1 MSLIDKIIDAATSKP
16 ARGIVTGYVQAK
28 VNDTAAQD
36 KLNQEFILA
45 AKDQYYNVDKPQFV
59 ADEKKRSANIK
70 FIATELSPVYANYAD
85 ANDYTLSDVNTRAFV
100 DKIGDLSNEDQ
111 YKLESTIASRKK
123 ERVLSFD
130 DKNKFIQD
138 QFLKMKGAPGDINM
152 MKVFFPN
159 EGQDIAQVGINQLD
173 QTTEA
178 TEPMKSIME
187 IEGTGKT
194 FDFNNLN
201 HRAAAG
207 DVESRFNR
215 FFQDPENF
223 DVYDFSANPELT
235 KDYKE
240 YQDAGFKGSQV
251 EFAFQ
256 KFMEINLNTPE
267 FGELKYTGGYRAFD
281 DKVIAN
287 RKSKQ
292 TKAVVGD
299 NKKFDQTGSD
309 KDFPDI
315 NIKDDKDAKVDS
327 IKFKGPGIKVTGESS
342 AIMREARE
350 AKSAIINDP
359 NLSETE
365 KEKRINTLTQSVR
378 KDLAEAGVNPD
389 DFKI

>member
-1 MSLIDKIIDAATSKP
+1 MVDIARAV
-16 ARGIVTGYVQAK
+16 RGISTGYLRAK
-28 VNDTAAQD
+28 VADTAEQD

-45 AKDQYYNVDKPQFV
+45 AKDQYYNVDKPQFM
-59 ADEKKRSANIK
+59 ADEKKRSANID
-70 FIATELSPVYANYAD
+70 FIAAKLSPIYANYGD
-85 ANDYTLSDVNTRAFV
+85 ANNITLSDVNTRDFV
-100 DKIGDLSNEDQ
+100 NSINDLSNEDK
-111 YKLESTIASRKK
+111 YKLESTIVSRKK
-123 ERVLSFD
+123 ERVQSFD
-130 DKNKFIQD
+130 DKNKFIQE
-138 QFLKMKGAPGDINM
+138 QFLKMKGGPGDMNL

-159 EGQDIAQVGINQLD
+159 QGNDIAEVGIKQPTE
-173 QTTEA
+173 TTEA
-178 TEPMKSIME
+178 TKTSDLPMQSIMQ
-187 IEGTGKT
+187 IEGAGKT

-240 YQDAGFKGSQV
+240 YQDAGFKGSQI

-287 RKSKQ
+287 KKAKQ

>member
-123 ERVLSFD
+123 ERVQSFD

-138 QFLKMKGAPGDINM
+138 QFLKMKGAPGDMNM